1 MTCEKLIFVGVLI
14 FLVVAGI
21 ALLIWV
27 FDKILTPKTGA
38 KVLTPFMFSPQKD
51 ITAYEL
57 SKLLALIINK
67 RDAESLQ
74 AKVDALPKHIKRH
87 ITDRR

>member
-1 MTCEKLIFVGVLI
+1 MTCDKLVFVGVLI
-14 FLVVAGI
+14 FLVFAGV
-21 ALLIWV
+21 ALLLWV
-27 FDKILTPKTGA
+27 IDKILNPKTA

-67 RDAESLQ
+67 RDIESLQ
-74 AKVDALPKHIKRH
+74 NKVDALPKHIKRH